1 MCQPRRALCSDPD
14 RGMPTAFTASCF
26 ENWMR
31 TLQEQGDERSLTDVR
46 LLAQDKKYRA
56 EFKLRHENW
65 RYAMEAIES
74 FGSSRTAD
82 RREGAA
88 YKLAK
93 KQLPKAAVGWS
104 DELRQYALELMS
116 RAGVRDAVSVA
127 ADEVRKLES
136 SYGKL
141 TEGQQCDGGAPDER
155 ASAIGDR
162 LVVAR
167 TLHRSLPPAPQAME
181 QGTAATQ
188 SVAYVTCLVASI
200 MFAILFVLRWSCQRH
215 VRILQRKHGGA
226 RTYGCRGTFEQLGRV
241 GVQWWES
248 AAQYAGQWRQEQP
261 AVVVT
266 APAQR
271 QAQRKRKPPK
281 GPAKAARKQPEAVP
295 KASADKQATQGS
307 ESPPHKAKK
316 KVGKKAPNQKVE
328 KKPEAKKQEKKTKE
342 KKTKEKQ
349 SAAKKNKNKKK
360 AAAAAASEQRVVEVV
375 EAPGSEKSGKQKPEK
390 KNAPPEP
397 SSVAAS
403 PTRPKIVVRPT
414 EPGPVT
420 VFRKRQSS
428 QPVSDV
434 SEPDLEDDEQTQR
447 GHESPRKSGKVQGL
461 PDKAAGG
468 KLSWAQKLQAGGRS
482 KADAVSPPSPAKQGV
497 VQAQGE
503 TAEDAPTA
511 APTLAPAPQG
521 KARRRQRTLS
531 QTAEDEGSD
540 DGGGVFP
547 TKRQPKEDSKASN
560 PWQEKKLERE
570 RAQARASKHGAW
582 AGRPEEAAGAIGN
595 SSVPEREPNKAKQSK
610 AAPNADLKATQAKT
624 EAAEK
629 AKQLVAPL
637 PSFLKPETEK
647 APREEQR
654 PEAAQSASASASAVA
669 LSLQS
674 LDRDASPL
682 STPTSAPS
690 SPASSRSSAKAD
702 HQPDAS
708 SANAERQ
715 VRQSTGT
722 RNAHESEA
730 ARRPRTGQDGQREMP
745 VGVPMPMMPMP
756 MQMGMPMQGQMAM
769 PMHPGAHQHGQMP
782 AQAMWQGQPMH
793 PQAAAQMHHFNAMQ
807 QQLFEQRLRCR
818 QALEQQVCT
827 AALHPHPKQHPTPT
841 KTASSRRFCS
851 TSRPT
856 TSAAISSCGLTWM
869 LMDSSSFVRFPVTFW
884 HRMRKGR

>member
-26 ENWMR
+26 ETWMR

-65 RYAMEAIES
+65 RYAMEVIES

-88 YKLAK
+88 YRLAK
-93 KQLPKAAVGWS
+93 TSLPKAAVGWS
-104 DELRQYALELMS
+104 DELRQYTLELMS

-141 TEGQQCDGGAPDER
+141 TEGQQCDGAPDER

-241 GVQWWES
+241 GIQWWES
-248 AAQYAGQWRQEQP
+248 AVQYAGQWRQEQP

-281 GPAKAARKQPEAVP
+281 GAKAARKQPEPVL

-328 KKPEAKKQEKKTKE
+328 KKPEVKKQEKKTKE
-342 KKTKEKQ
+342 KQ
-349 SAAKKNKNKKK
+349 PAAKKNKNKKK
-360 AAAAAASEQRVVEVV
+360 AAAAPASEKRAVEVVEVV
-375 EAPGSEKSGKQKPEK
+375 SSPGSEKSGKHKPEK
-390 KNAPPEP
+390 KNAPAEP
-397 SSVAAS
+397 SPVAAS
-403 PTRPKIVVRPT
+403 PSRPKIVVRPT

-447 GHESPRKSGKVQGL
+447 GHESPRKSGKVQGG
-461 PDKAAGG
+461 DKAAGG
-468 KLSWAQKLQAGGRS
+468 KMSWAQKLQAGGRS
-482 KADAVSPPSPAKQGV
+482 KADAVPPPSLAKQGA

-503 TAEDAPTA
+503 TAEDTLTA

-531 QTAEDEGSD
+531 QTAEHEGSD

-547 TKRQPKEDSKASN
+547 AKRQPKEDLKASN

-582 AGRPEEAAGAIGN
+582 AGRPGTEEAAGAIGN

-610 AAPNADLKATQAKT
+610 AAPNADVKATQAKI

-637 PSFLKPETEK
+637 PSFLKPETE
-647 APREEQR
+647 AQREEQR
-654 PEAAQSASASASAVA
+654 PEGAQSASASASASAVA

-690 SPASSRSSAKAD
+690 SPASSRSSVKAD

-715 VRQSTGT
+715 VRQSTDT

-730 ARRPRTGQDGQREMP
+730 ARRPRTGQDRQREMP
-745 VGVPMPMMPMP
+745 VGVPMPMMMPMP
-756 MQMGMPMQGQMAM
+756 MQMGIPMQSQMPM

-793 PQAAAQMHHFNAMQ
+793 PQAVAQMQHFNAMQ

-827 AALHPHPKQHPTPT
+827 TALTHTPSNTPT
-841 KTASSRRFCS
+841 KTASLRRFCS
-851 TSRPT
+851 TFRPT
-856 TSAAISSCGLTWM
+856 TSAAISFCGLTWM
-869 LMDSSSFVRFPVTFW
+869 LMDSSSFVRSL
-884 HRMRKGR
+884 